1 LADANRKLSEQIER
15 ANTLA
20 LEKEALQNKVKT
32 LLAGTPGA
40 NTNESPALETTRKEL
55 AEANQQLGEQKALA
69 ARLTAEKE
77 TLQARLRDFEGAS
90 NLRAE
95 NELLKRELATLR
107 TASTPSR
114 ATEQNQQTTKAQAE
128 IAKLQSDKEI
138 LRLEKIALENRVKQ
152 LSAGNTSSNSG
163 PVFSSRA
170 LGSSSSS
177 PDAARLQQLEQ
188 ERDDLQK
195 KLAAANKELFGR
207 NSKGAKAKIEDL
219 ETQMMNLRAR
229 LEVFEARQV
238 PYSVEELALFKT
250 PEPRLADPKAGRK
263 SVRELP
269 AGTTPLVIEA
279 RRFFAAKQYDKA
291 EEKYLQVLKQD
302 EKNVPALAN
311 LAAIQLERNEL
322 EEAEK
327 NIRQAIALAPDD
339 AYAYSILGY
348 VKFRQQ
354 KYDDALD
361 YLSRAAK
368 LDPENAEIQNYLGI
382 TLSNKGMRGPAE
394 TALRKAIQ
402 LKPGYGGAHHNLAVV
417 YATQQPP
424 MLELARWHYQ
434 KALAAGQPHSE
445 ELEKMLEPT
454 KTVEAGGGSK

>member
-1 LADANRKLSEQIER
+1 
-15 ANTLA
+15 
-20 LEKEALQNKVKT
+20 
-32 LLAGTPGA
+32 
-40 NTNESPALETTRKEL
+40 
-55 AEANQQLGEQKALA
+55 
-69 ARLTAEKE
+69 
-77 TLQARLRDFEGAS
+77 
-90 NLRAE
+90 
-95 NELLKRELATLR
+95 
-107 TASTPSR
+107 
-114 ATEQNQQTTKAQAE
+114 
-128 IAKLQSDKEI
+128 
-138 LRLEKIALENRVKQ
+138 
-152 LSAGNTSSNSG
+152 
-163 PVFSSRA
+163 
-170 LGSSSSS
+170 
-177 PDAARLQQLEQ
+177 LEQ

-207 NSKGAKAKIEDL
+207 NSKGAKVKIEDL